1 MEREQKKR
9 PFLGSLRG
17 RLSLLM
23 LVVSIVPLLV
33 VGGLVYNGMNS
44 SQESAGRSVDD
55 SKTALEIDVVQRN
68 LSEEAHRLAME
79 LEKDMADR
87 VVLGLF
93 CANGVAATG
102 AVTSQLPQ
110 DINKADFLLM
120 EQLKDTQYLS
130 MFQYFGP
137 EIPDPVHPGETIIPL
152 LGGAYSWLGSAV
164 PGAFPFF
171 LVPAEQGGLGGNLKR
186 YGWYSLYPSHQGEIF
201 VTEPYWV
208 PAQASGWMG
217 IWLAEIVVPILN
229 PAGVQQGTLV
239 CTTGFFPI
247 LMSPDYAKTYPNMR
261 VMIFSRAN
269 EIMADSGDWE
279 LSDQDINGNG
289 LLDDAVPVATDNGN
303 PVVRWYDFQADDKVA
318 QASIDFTL
326 AEQQVRNAIASAQDN
341 IIPPAAFT
349 TEDSEFV
356 VGYARSSNT
365 ELHGNYQWAG
375 YNGIGFTVMVEQ
387 SEDIAFAPLDSVN
400 ELEDDLSRN
409 TNTVMIT
416 LATVLA
422 LAIIAALVMA
432 FTFSRSVTKPI
443 SELRDV
449 ADKISKG
456 EMDVKID
463 IKSKDEIGDLAE
475 SFGRMVAAVRFLSQD
490 QEKGDK

>member
-1 MEREQKKR
+1 LAAISEYERGDDHGKR
-9 PFLGSLRG
+9 AEEATLLG
-17 RLSLLM
+17 
-23 LVVSIVPLLV
+23 
-33 VGGLVYNGMNS
+33 
-44 SQESAGRSVDD
+44 ESAGRSVDD
-55 SKTALEIDVVQRN
+55 SKTALKIGVVQRN

-137 EIPDPVHPGETIIPL
+137 EIPDTVHPGETIIPL
-152 LGGAYSWLGSAV
+152 LGGAYTWYGSPV

-171 LVPAEQGGLGGNLKR
+171 LMPAEQGGLGGNIKS
-186 YGWYSLYPSHQGEIF
+186 YGWYNFYPSHQGETF
-201 VTEPYWV
+201 VTQPYWV
-208 PAQASGWMG
+208 PAQVTGWMG
-217 IWLAEIVVPILN
+217 LWLADIVVPILN
-229 PAGVQQGTLV
+229 PGGVQEGTLV

-247 LMSPDYAKTYPNMR
+247 AMSPDYAKMYPNMR
-261 VMIFSRAN
+261 IMVFSRSN
-269 EIMADSGDWE
+269 EIMVDTGDWE
-279 LSDQDINGNG
+279 LSDQDIDVNG
-289 LLDDAVPVATDNGN
+289 LLDDVVPVATDNGN
-303 PVVRWYDFQADDKVA
+303 PVVRWYDFQASDKVA
-318 QASIDFTL
+318 QADIDFTL
-326 AEQQVRNAIASAQDN
+326 AEQQVRSAIASAQGN
-341 IIPPAAFT
+341 IIPPTAFT
-349 TEDSEFV
+349 TEDGSHV

-365 ELHGNYQWAG
+365 ELRGNYQWTG

-409 TNTVMIT
+409 TNTVIIT

-422 LAIIAALVMA
+422 LAIIAALAMA
-432 FTFSRSVTKPI
+432 VVFSRSITKPV

-490 QEKGDK
+490 EEKEGKQ

>member
-1 MEREQKKR
+1 M
-9 PFLGSLRG
+9 
-17 RLSLLM
+17 
-23 LVVSIVPLLV
+23 
-33 VGGLVYNGMNS
+33 
-44 SQESAGRSVDD
+44 VD
-55 SKTALEIDVVQRN
+55 T
-68 LSEEAHRLAME
+68 
-79 LEKDMADR
+79 
-87 VVLGLF
+87 
-93 CANGVAATG
+93 
-102 AVTSQLPQ
+102 
-110 DINKADFLLM
+110 
-120 EQLKDTQYLS
+120 
-130 MFQYFGP
+130 
-137 EIPDPVHPGETIIPL
+137 
-152 LGGAYSWLGSAV
+152 
-164 PGAFPFF
+164 
-171 LVPAEQGGLGGNLKR
+171 
-186 YGWYSLYPSHQGEIF
+186 
-201 VTEPYWV
+201 
-208 PAQASGWMG
+208 
-217 IWLAEIVVPILN
+217 
-229 PAGVQQGTLV
+229 
-239 CTTGFFPI
+239 
-247 LMSPDYAKTYPNMR
+247 
-261 VMIFSRAN
+261 
-269 EIMADSGDWE
+269 GDWE
-279 LSDQDINGNG
+279 LSDRDIDVNG
-289 LLDDAVPVATDNGN
+289 LLDDVVPVATDNGN

-341 IIPPAAFT
+341 IIPPTAFT

-409 TNTVMIT
+409 TSTVMIT

>member
-1 MEREQKKR
+1 M
-9 PFLGSLRG
+9 
-17 RLSLLM
+17 M

-171 LVPAEQGGLGGNLKR
+171 LVPA
-186 YGWYSLYPSHQGEIF
+186 
-201 VTEPYWV
+201 
-208 PAQASGWMG
+208 QASGWMG
-217 IWLAEIVVPILN
+217 IWLAEIVVPIMN

-247 LMSPDYAKTYPNMR
+247 LMSPEYAKTYPNMR

-269 EIMADSGDWE
+269 EIMVDTGDWE
-279 LSDQDINGNG
+279 LSDQDIDGNG
-289 LLDDAVPVATDNGN
+289 LLDDVVPVATDAAGN
-303 PVVRWYDFQADDKVA
+303 PVQRWYDFQADDKVA

-326 AEQQVRNAIASAQDN
+326 AEQQVRNAIASAQGN
-341 IIPPAAFT
+341 IIPPTAFT

-356 VGYARSSNT
+356 VGYARSSIT

-387 SEDIAFAPLDSVN
+387 SEDIAFAPLASVN

-409 TNTVMIT
+409 TSTVMIT

>member
-1 MEREQKKR
+1 METRKPGFFQ
-9 PFLGSLRG
+9 SLRG

-23 LVVSIVPLLV
+23 LVISIVPLLV

-87 VVLGLF
+87 VVLSLF

-102 AVTSQLPQ
+102 ALTTLLPQ
-110 DINKADFLLM
+110 DISKADLLLM

-137 EIPDPVHPGETIIPL
+137 EIPDPVHPGETMIPL
-152 LGGAYSWLGSAV
+152 LGGAYNWLGSAV

-171 LVPAEQGGLGGNLKR
+171 LVPAEMGGLGGNLKN
-186 YGWYSLYPSHQGEIF
+186 YGWYSLYPNQPGEMF

-422 LAIIAALVMA
+422 LAIIAALAMA
-432 FTFSRSVTKPI
+432 VVFSRSITKPV